1 MSSDYVFSAT
11 TLGFYPVELQEVY
24 EQSGTWPSDALPVT
38 NETYLE
44 FLSPPE
50 GKMRGALNGLPVW
63 VDIPT
68 PPNSELRKAAL
79 STLSNTYQDDIE
91 KLNRAWLAAAVNDGV
106 NETAKKDV
114 VLAQINARTTQYAS
128 DRAAIIAQYP

>member
-24 EQSGTWPSDALPVT
+24 EQNGTWPGDALPVT

-79 STLSNTYQDDIE
+79 SVLSNTYQDDIE

-114 VLAQINARTTQYAS
+114 VLSQIN
-128 DRAAIIAQYP
+128 